1 MLKGR
6 HGNSLSVNLALP
18 VLKGIKVVS
27 GMIGK
32 NKSQN
37 QNQTKP
43 NQTISVLEMHSRKN
57 IWQQCLE
64 PFLKHVSY
72 IHMRAEKRDH
82 VCSFRKEV
90 EPEKRREGRK
100 LVKG

>member
-1 MLKGR
+1 MLKGC

-18 VLKGIKVVS
+18 VLKGIKGVS

-43 NQTISVLEMHSRKN
+43 NHFCPRNAFEKKHLATMFGAFLEARILHSH
-57 IWQQCLE
+57 E
-64 PFLKHVSY
+64 S
-72 IHMRAEKRDH
+72 
-82 VCSFRKEV
+82 
-90 EPEKRREGRK
+90 
-100 LVKG
+100 